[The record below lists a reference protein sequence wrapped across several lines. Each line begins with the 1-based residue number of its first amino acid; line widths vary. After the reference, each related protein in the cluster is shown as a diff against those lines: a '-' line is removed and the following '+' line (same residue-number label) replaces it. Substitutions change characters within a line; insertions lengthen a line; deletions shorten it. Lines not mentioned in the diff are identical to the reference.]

1 MGLKKRPNDYTRPS
15 TPLKDLTN
23 VIPLFTPHAHT
34 VLSRLTSHPCRSK
47 SKKTARPM
55 ARIRLNKNANSSK
68 AGNFKSNDHACSD
81 RTNWIKLLKV
91 LGIAPTQPKTVAKQV
106 EQPAKVEVKPT
117 KKLPG
122 IKLLIGGFFLALVYM
137 NYLMRASFGA
147 KIYFLVPQLK
157 TPF

>member
-1 MGLKKRPNDYTRPS
+1 
-15 TPLKDLTN
+15 
-23 VIPLFTPHAHT
+23 
-34 VLSRLTSHPCRSK
+34 
-47 SKKTARPM
+47 M
-55 ARIRLNKNANSSK
+55 ARVRLYKYANSSK

-122 IKLLIGGFFLALVYM
+122 IRLLIGGFFLALVHM

-147 KIYFLVPQLK
+147 KIYFPVPQLK